1 VFKNFID
8 YFNGLYQYVEEK
20 NKIIYTLKLTFNG
33 FKVERNYIQKIQD
46 IIKKFQQNLKILWIN
61 TNDLEN
67 VDLEDFEKLFKL
79 MNG

>member
-1 VFKNFID
+1 MFKNFID

>member
-79 MNG
+79 MIG

>member
-1 VFKNFID
+1 MFKNFID

-79 MNG
+79 MIG